1 MSIGSL
7 VSFYTLLA
15 LLRAQGNAV
24 LTTVPQVISG
34 RESLARLAAIL
45 DAPEE
50 HPYRGSRTPSL
61 RRSLALR
68 DVDFGYTDGTPVLQH
83 LTLEV
88 ERGEWLTLVG
98 PNGAGKTTV
107 AALLLGLYRP
117 WRGHVTAD
125 GVPYDELDV
134 QALRRRIGFVPQ
146 RPILFPAS
154 IADNIAYGTGT
165 VDAARVREAAEI
177 ATVDEFVDDLDHGY
191 RTPVG
196 DAGDLLSGGE
206 RQRIAIARALI
217 REPAVLVLDEPTSSL
232 DRQAMARVLAN
243 LRALAH
249 EPAVLVITHD
259 PALIDHAERV
269 VDLGGDV
276 PTWRS
281 EEVSGGP

>member
-1 MSIGSL
+1 
-7 VSFYTLLA
+7 
-15 LLRAQGNAV
+15 
-24 LTTVPQVISG
+24 
-34 RESLARLAAIL
+34 
-45 DAPEE
+45 
-50 HPYRGSRTPSL
+50 
-61 RRSLALR
+61 
-68 DVDFGYTDGTPVLQH
+68 
-83 LTLEV
+83 
-88 ERGEWLTLVG
+88 
-98 PNGAGKTTV
+98 
-107 AALLLGLYRP
+107 
-117 WRGHVTAD
+117 
-125 GVPYDELDV
+125 VPYDELDV

-243 LRALAH
+243 LGALAH

-269 VDLGGDV
+269 VDLGRDV
-276 PTWRS
+276 PAWRS
-281 EEVSGGP
+281 GEVSGGS